1 MKFIFASIFSVLS
14 FVSLI
19 AGAPVYL
26 SERDVFVP
34 PVLQPN
40 HESVWKVGTTQTVT
54 WDVRNPPKQITNTNA
69 MIVLVTDGL
78 LDMEHPLATGISV
91 LRGTAQVVVPKV
103 APGKNYQ
110 ILVFGDS
117 GNTGEFFE
125 IVN

>member
-1 MKFIFASIFSVLS
+1 
-14 FVSLI
+14 
-19 AGAPVYL
+19 
-26 SERDVFVP
+26 
-34 PVLQPN
+34 
-40 HESVWKVGTTQTVT
+40 
-54 WDVRNPPKQITNTNA
+54 

-78 LDMEHPLATGISV
+78 LDMGMSVLLHFLVDILTRTVVEHPLATGISV

-110 ILVFGDS
+110 ILGEYRLLGITMTPADVCLTVFGDS